1 MNGVLVI
8 VSGFSGAGKGTV
20 IKRLLEK
27 YDNYRLSISATTRGK
42 RQGEED
48 GREYFFRTKEEFE
61 EMIKKDELIEYA
73 SYVDNYY
80 GTPKSYVMSEI
91 KSGRDVILE
100 IEMQGAL
107 QIKEKMKDTVL
118 VFITP
123 PSAVE
128 LKNRLVGRNT
138 EDIETINKR
147 LKRAVDE
154 ASFMNSYDYILEND
168 EVEKCVDN
176 LHLIIQSEH
185 FQKIRNIDKINF
197 IEKDLKIFS
206 EGE

>member
-48 GREYFFRTKEEFE
+48 GKEYFFRTKEEFE

-91 KSGRDVILE
+91 ESGRDVILE

-154 ASFMNSYDYILEND
+154 AGFMNSYDYILEND
-168 EVEKCVDN
+168 EIEKCVDN
-176 LHLIIQSEH
+176 LHMIIQSEH

>member
-27 YDNYRLSISATTRGK
+27 YDNYRLSISATTREK